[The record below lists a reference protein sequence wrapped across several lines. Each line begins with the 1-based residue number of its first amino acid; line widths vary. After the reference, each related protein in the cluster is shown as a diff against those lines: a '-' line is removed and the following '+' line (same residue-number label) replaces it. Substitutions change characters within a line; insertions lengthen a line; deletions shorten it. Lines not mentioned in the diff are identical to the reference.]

1 MRQPRSGYR
10 QPIYLRPGLRPLPKL
25 EPRTACRDRRWGTA
39 LLAVAIVLAATVDND
54 GAATVGALVAAGFA
68 GIAGFVLIARATDA

>member
-1 MRQPRSGYR
+1 MMRHRNAYKY
-10 QPIYLRPGLRPLPKL
+10 PIYLRPGLRPLPKL

-54 GAATVGALVAAGFA
+54 GAATVGALVAAWFV
-68 GIAGFVLIARATDA
+68 GIAGFVLIARSSQ